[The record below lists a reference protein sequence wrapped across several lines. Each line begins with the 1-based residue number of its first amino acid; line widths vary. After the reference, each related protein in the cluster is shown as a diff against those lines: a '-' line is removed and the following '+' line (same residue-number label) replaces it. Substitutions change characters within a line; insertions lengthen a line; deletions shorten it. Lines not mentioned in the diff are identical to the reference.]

1 MNLGRFKL
9 CFKIMFKFASALFT
23 MGGKTHGC
31 GHSQNAMYDVQSQ
44 RVKTIPK
51 CEARLKYCLF
61 LGPLLWESPSPWT
74 LPYTT
79 L

>member
-1 MNLGRFKL
+1 MNLGDLNFY
-9 CFKIMFKFASALFT
+9 FKIMFKFASALFM
-23 MGGKTHGC
+23 MGGEAHVC
-31 GHSQNAMYDVQSQ
+31 RHSQNAMYDVQSQ
-44 RVKTIPK
+44 RVTTIPN

-61 LGPLLWESPSPWT
+61 LGPLFWELPSPWT